1 MNSPRLHALAIYLAI
16 YALSALAP
24 CATALAEQP
33 TEVVIV
39 STQHFITDMP
49 DGYTPAHLRALLEK
63 AAPAVLAVEAC
74 SNADDPWL
82 TAPYELTKVTRPWA
96 IERKVPLVPIGWSEP
111 NYSNQ
116 LGVMFNKFVAS
127 GNAAAYEQAE
137 QQFQKQSAE
146 LTMTCASMNDD
157 RSLNLWRNYHA
168 KLHELYGE
176 ETPWEAW
183 NDKITA
189 NLLALCRKHPAKR
202 IAVVFGGAH
211 AYYFADRLAKEPN
224 IRVIA
229 AKEFFPLADDEIAA
243 ATRDGDYLQAMRL
256 LNYFPGSL
264 TPAQLTSLEQR
275 LQPLQDFKQYQNDY
289 QYYKARLLLH
299 QNKPADALE
308 ALTPLADVQ
317 PSVLLDFDGVTS
329 VRDAARLQ
337 IYFAIQGQ
345 GKTTAAIEHLRS
357 LANDKTVSLS
367 IRQTAEA
374 LLNANATPATNR

>member
-1 MNSPRLHALAIYLAI
+1 MHALAISLAI
-16 YALSALAP
+16 YALSALTP
-24 CATALAEQP
+24 CVTALAEQP

-63 AAPAVLAVEAC
+63 AAPAVMAVEAC
-74 SNADDPWL
+74 SNVDDPWL

-96 IERKVPLVPIGWSEP
+96 IEKKVPLIPIGWSEP
-111 NYSNQ
+111 NYSTQ
-116 LGVMFNKFVAS
+116 LGVMFNKFVTS
-127 GNAAAYEQAE
+127 GNAAAYEQME

-146 LTMTCASMNDD
+146 LTMTCATMNDD
-157 RSLNLWRNYHA
+157 RSLELWRTYHA

-176 ETPWEAW
+176 ETPWEQW

-189 NLLALCRKHPAKR
+189 NLLDLCRKHPAKR
-202 IAVVFGGAH
+202 VAVVFGGAH

-229 AKEFFPLADDEIAA
+229 AQEFFPLTDEEITA
-243 ATRDGDYLQAMRL
+243 ATRDGDFLQAMRL

-264 TPAQLTSLEQR
+264 TPAQLTNLEQR
-275 LQPLQDFKQYQNDY
+275 LRALQELEQYQNDY

-299 QNKPADALE
+299 QNKPDDALE
-308 ALTPLADVQ
+308 IVTPLTDVQ
-317 PSVLLDFDGVTS
+317 PSVLLEFDGTTS

-337 IYFAIQGQ
+337 IYFALAGQ
-345 GKTTAAIEHLRS
+345 GNITAAIEHLRS
-357 LANDKTVSLS
+357 LANDKTISPP

-374 LLNANATPATNR
+374 LLDANAAESSTAK